1 MKKYLEIFNN
11 QDKKDQKKLI
21 LIIFGTIIVSI
32 FEVAG
37 IVSIGPF
44 IGIVTNS
51 QIIFENH
58 YLKLVYDYFEFS
70 EVNKFLILIG
80 FISLSTII
88 IANLL
93 STLMLMVSINF
104 SSNLGHKLSLKLL
117 SLYLFQ
123 PYNFFLKRNSSD
135 LSKNILTEVGR
146 VVGGIYLPSI
156 ILISKMVVSLFI
168 IISLMFVNFYLS
180 IILATI
186 FSLTYLVI
194 FLIFKKKIE
203 IIGKK
208 NSDAVYE
215 KFKFVNESFRSFK
228 LLKIHKIEFFF
239 LNLFKESS
247 KNFTKTNAKSLI
259 ISQSPRYLIETIAVS
274 SVILI
279 IIVILTINSGYNI
292 VPVIAIYAFAGLR
305 LLPSFQEIYRSINL
319 IKYHFPAY
327 EKISND
333 LKLEISLDP
342 IDKDTDKLKFKD
354 FKNIYFKNVSFK
366 YENQQNFVLDNI
378 SFQIPSKKTIGIIG
392 KTGAGKTT
400 LIDLFIGLLTPY
412 SGKILIDDYNL
423 ISHKSSWHNLISYV
437 PQSPTILDGTILS
450 NIAYGKNKD
459 EIDQDTVTEVVKT
472 SGLESFINS
481 LPEGLDTYVGERG
494 VKLSGGQIQR
504 IALARSL
511 YKKPKCLI
519 LDEATS
525 SLDTNTESKIVES
538 INQLANKI
546 TIVVVAHRFETIKY
560 CDEILELKDGKI
572 VNLYSQHEFRK
583 KFLTKKS

>member
-194 FLIFKKKIE
+194 FIIFKKKIE

-215 KFKFVNESFRSFK
+215 KFKFVNESLRSFK

-525 SLDTNTESKIVES
+525 SLDTKTESKIVES
-538 INQLANKI
+538 INHLANKI
-546 TIVVVAHRFETIKY
+546 TIVIIAHRFDTIKY
-560 CDEILELKDGKI
+560 CDEILELQDGKI
-572 VNLYSQHEFRK
+572 FNSYSQNEFRK
-583 KFLTKKS
+583 KFLTKNS

>member
-215 KFKFVNESFRSFK
+215 KFKFVNESLRSFK

-525 SLDTNTESKIVES
+525 SLDTKTESKIVES
-538 INQLANKI
+538 INHLANKI
-546 TIVVVAHRFETIKY
+546 TIVIIAHRFDTIKY
-560 CDEILELKDGKI
+560 CDEILELQDGKI
-572 VNLYSQHEFRK
+572 FNSYSQNEFRK
-583 KFLTKKS
+583 KFLTKNS